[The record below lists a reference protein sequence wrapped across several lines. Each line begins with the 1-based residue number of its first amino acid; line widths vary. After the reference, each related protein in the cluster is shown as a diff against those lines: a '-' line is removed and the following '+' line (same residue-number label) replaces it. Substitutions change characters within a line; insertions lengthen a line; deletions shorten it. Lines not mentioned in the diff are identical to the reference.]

1 MLFSIDMMCAVLLAH
16 HLCDRLATQLHLDS
30 GYICTNYSCILK
42 CLLWEHLSV
51 ISVSSQFRFSTDI
64 LVYLFPFLAALFQH
78 KTFMQAYQQLLISF
92 RSLTTHLRKHFPL
105 QPRLVEQATFGS
117 RNSSLA
123 R

>member
-1 MLFSIDMMCAVLLAH
+1 MLFSIDTMCPVLLAH
-16 HLCDRLATQLHLDS
+16 HLSDRLDAQLHLDS

-42 CLLWEHLSV
+42 CPLREHLSV
-51 ISVSSQFRFSTDI
+51 ISFSSQFRFSTDI

-78 KTFMQAYQQLLISF
+78 KAFMQAYQQLLRF
-92 RSLTTHLRKHFPL
+92 RSLITHLRKHFPL